1 MKHIF
6 QSLSKSLWG
15 EEKHFHEF
23 ILSNTAITQ
32 LRENVFENI
41 TFERIQLFADSLK
54 YINTNAF
61 EGTNS
66 YVKGFETNCPL
77 LRNNPPESDFFAVL
91 SSMNNL
97 GFIPMNNADITEIPS
112 NAFNGS
118 QQHSATIKFQKWNLK
133 KVGDKVFLTSEIE
146 LDFFALQ

>member
-1 MKHIF
+1 M
-6 QSLSKSLWG
+6 
-15 EEKHFHEF
+15 
-23 ILSNTAITQ
+23 
-32 LRENVFENI
+32 
-41 TFERIQLFADSLK
+41 K

-61 EGTNS
+61 EGTNP
-66 YVKGFETNCPL
+66 YAKGFETDCPL
-77 LRNNPPESDFFAVL
+77 FRNNPSESGFFAVL

-97 GFIPMNNADITEIPS
+97 GFILMNNVDITEIPS

-118 QQHSATIKFQKWNLK
+118 QQHSATIKFQNWNLK